1 MVSSGQGANAEN
13 NALIS
18 QQGSFRSFGLVDG
31 AKVEIDYTG
40 GFNNNIRQNK
50 ENSQVFNRSRQVPL
64 HSAQSLVLAFN
75 EVNSEHSDDEQV
87 ENDGDDKMNCSNDF
101 ELLSGHEIAATRA
114 NSKAQLNVEILIK
127 KEEIRTPDEKNE
139 SSMLLKNQP
148 VVVEADGSF

>member
-1 MVSSGQGANAEN
+1 
-13 NALIS
+13 
-18 QQGSFRSFGLVDG
+18 
-31 AKVEIDYTG
+31 
-40 GFNNNIRQNK
+40 
-50 ENSQVFNRSRQVPL
+50 
-64 HSAQSLVLAFN
+64 
-75 EVNSEHSDDEQV
+75 
-87 ENDGDDKMNCSNDF
+87 MNCSNDF